1 VIVLA
6 AYCPCCQFTLVAPVN
21 FCPRCGTDQRT
32 AVSRPLTAAATAAHP
47 TMARPDTLVYLI
59 LGWVFA
65 ALAMATVSPLVFG
78 PAALVMGALA
88 WSHGSRQG
96 MAIVFVSIAA
106 AIIGFLLS
114 WAISV
119 SPEDLMNTTEM
130 SVALLPR

>member
-1 VIVLA
+1 
-6 AYCPCCQFTLVAPVN
+6 VAPVN
-21 FCPRCGTDQRT
+21 FCPRCGTDQRMMGPRPVP
-32 AVSRPLTAAATAAHP
+32 AVATAALP
-47 TMARPDTLVYLI
+47 AMARSDTLVYLI

-106 AIIGFLLS
+106 AIIGFLLPY
-114 WAISV
+114 AFSV
-119 SPEDLMNTTEM
+119 SPDEVLSTAER
-130 SVALLPR
+130 SVALLAR

>member
-1 VIVLA
+1 VIVHA

-21 FCPRCGTDQRT
+21 FCPRCGTDQRMT
-32 AVSRPLTAAATAAHP
+32 VSRPVPAVATAALP
-47 TMARPDTLVYLI
+47 AMARSDTVVYLI

-106 AIIGFLLS
+106 ATIGFLLS
-114 WAISV
+114 YAFSV
-119 SPEDLMNTTEM
+119 SPTDALSTADV

>member
-1 VIVLA
+1 MLA
-6 AYCPCCQFTLVAPVN
+6 AYCPCCQMTLVAPVN
-21 FCPRCGTDQRT
+21 FCPRCGTDQR
-32 AVSRPLTAAATAAHP
+32 AAIARSLPAAATAALP
-47 TMARPDTLVYLI
+47 SGARSDTLVYLI

-106 AIIGFLLS
+106 ATIGFLLS
-114 WAISV
+114 YAFSY
-119 SPEDLMNTTEM
+119 SSEELMSTAEM
-130 SVALLPR
+130 SVAMLSR